1 MSCSKCLW
9 GLTSKNSSQNPPVK
23 FFFFNGYKSKWCQWI
38 YPRTR
43 QSRLSFF
50 FIPEPAS
57 HVHRRGEETSL
68 SRHVHVCVCVCV
80 CVCSSRGQT
89 AQTRVCVC
97 VLVCVGVLVSLP
109 VSRHTGVQFVDHVR
123 ACWCLYP
130 FLGTRS
136 PSHPLSL
143 HPCLPLPLSLSSLPA
158 SHPHHLL
165 FLISKLHHKHLTAR
179 RLRNQTPPC
188 LLNQTPTSFLN

>member
-1 MSCSKCLW
+1 MDIKAS
-9 GLTSKNSSQNPPVK
+9 GV
-23 FFFFNGYKSKWCQWI
+23 NGY
-38 YPRTR
+38 
-43 QSRLSFF
+43 
-50 FIPEPAS
+50 IPEPAS
-57 HVHRRGEETSL
+57 HDYLFFL
-68 SRHVHVCVCVCV
+68 SQNPPVTFIVVEKKHPFLGTCMCVCVCVCV
-80 CVCSSRGQT
+80 CVRPEDKQPRHVC
-89 AQTRVCVC
+89 VCVC